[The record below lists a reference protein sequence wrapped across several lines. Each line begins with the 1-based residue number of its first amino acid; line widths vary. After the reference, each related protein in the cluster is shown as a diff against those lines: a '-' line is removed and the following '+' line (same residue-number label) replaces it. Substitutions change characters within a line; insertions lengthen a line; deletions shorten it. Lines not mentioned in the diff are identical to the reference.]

1 MLKLPCQLMSLSTKH
16 NFVKNEVEYVVELS
30 VLGQKIT
37 AQVSEE
43 FVQSL
48 DKAAESQPKTTEIAP
63 RQQTRQPQ
71 PQAQQTP
78 LEDRKKKALNKFRQR
93 LEERRQEP
101 VQEEIDYSVGHVDD
115 YGYDGYS
122 DEDIGQL

>member
-1 MLKLPCQLMSLSTKH
+1 MSLSTKH

-48 DKAAESQPKTTEIAP
+48 DKAAE
-63 RQQTRQPQ
+63 PQ
-71 PQAQQTP
+71 PN
-78 LEDRKKKALNKFRQR
+78 LSF
-93 LEERRQEP
+93 
-101 VQEEIDYSVGHVDD
+101 
-115 YGYDGYS
+115 
-122 DEDIGQL
+122 

>member
-1 MLKLPCQLMSLSTKH
+1 MFQLFPCHPHETTLPKQGTSH
-16 NFVKNEVEYVVELS
+16 
-30 VLGQKIT
+30 
-37 AQVSEE
+37 
-43 FVQSL
+43 
-48 DKAAESQPKTTEIAP
+48 P

-71 PQAQQTP
+71 PQQVQSD
-78 LEDRKKKALNKFRQR
+78 DRKKKALSKFRQR
-93 LEERRQEP
+93 LEGRRQEP